1 MATSR
6 EGAEMIQAGLA
17 QVAHAIRRSAA
28 LYVAAAFVCTPE
40 STKDDL
46 KREAD
51 DLAGWIGGKAQVLDQ
66 QARQEE
72 AERQAS
78 KQPLGQPW
86 PPRD

>member
-46 KREAD
+46 KREAE
-51 DLAGWIGGKAQVLDQ
+51 VLDQ